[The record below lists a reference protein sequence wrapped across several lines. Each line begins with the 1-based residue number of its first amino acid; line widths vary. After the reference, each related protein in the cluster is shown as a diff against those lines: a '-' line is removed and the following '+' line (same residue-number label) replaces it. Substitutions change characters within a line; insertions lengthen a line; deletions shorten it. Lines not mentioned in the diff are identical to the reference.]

1 MTRMWTFDLLLRML
15 IELSVI
21 EWRCQSRLAHSLLHG
36 VLYHLCEQVSKSKWL
51 KFILSVAAAVPVLLL
66 LTYQRCKVL
75 VCLAWYFD
83 ADASRYMVYGA
94 AGAGAL
100 VVGEQERGCEISLR
114 YLCWQHYNSISTT
127 NLQILTWK
135 WCKACVDNI
144 MTRVGACSLS
154 VRMMRW
160 NGVIGDGFLCC
171 V

>member
-1 MTRMWTFDLLLRML
+1 MTRMWTFDLLLRM
-15 IELSVI
+15 

-114 YLCWQHYNSISTT
+114 YVDSIITLSLRLTCKFWRENDAKHALTTSWLVSARARWVSEWCDGMGWLVMVFCAVSRGLC
-127 NLQILTWK
+127 
-135 WCKACVDNI
+135 
-144 MTRVGACSLS
+144 
-154 VRMMRW
+154 
-160 NGVIGDGFLCC
+160 F
-171 V
+171 